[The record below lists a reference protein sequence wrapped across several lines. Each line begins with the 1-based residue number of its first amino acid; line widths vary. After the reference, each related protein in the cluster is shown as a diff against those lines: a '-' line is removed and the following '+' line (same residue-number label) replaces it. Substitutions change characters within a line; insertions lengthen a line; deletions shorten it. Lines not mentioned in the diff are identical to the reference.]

1 MSRTPQRFEEPK
13 RDGKAVGGGVEG
25 RTYGAIAVIASPFLR
40 TRTAKNHAV
49 LQILC
54 ACAHRRIVSKRRRH
68 FLREGQGPC
77 VVAWPWK
84 KKLQLVARPG
94 PLFLL

>member
-25 RTYGAIAVIASPFLR
+25 RTYGAIAIIASPFRR

-49 LQILC
+49 LQIFAAD
-54 ACAHRRIVSKRRRH
+54 ACVLIAELLESASVNFYGR
-68 FLREGQGPC
+68 
-77 VVAWPWK
+77 
-84 KKLQLVARPG
+84 ARA
-94 PLFLL
+94 LAFTQAE